1 MISKIYLK
9 RNEERRINS
18 GHLWVFSNE
27 LGSIEG
33 NPENGEIVEAYDSK
47 DNFLGTGFYNKNSLI
62 SVRIF
67 SREKVD
73 NLYELFKRK
82 LLSALEL
89 RKTFYPSR
97 NSYRL
102 AFSES
107 DFLPGLIID
116 KYNNT
121 FVLQV
126 YSFGMDKNIE
136 LIVKILREE
145 FSAESIFT
153 KSESYFRKLEGLPTE
168 DKIYYGNIKNEI
180 IDDGAIKYKID
191 FEGGQKTGFYF
202 DQVDN
207 RFFIERICRN
217 RSVADLFCNS
227 GGFGLHAASAGASFV
242 TFADSS
248 SVEIANARHNFQLN
262 NLMCDAEFI
271 TDDVFEFIEGCISQ
285 SKKYDLVILDP
296 PAFAKS
302 KKDLAPAKKGYEK
315 LNKLAIQILKER
327 GYLVSST
334 CSHHLSKSEFIQIIN
349 SAAAKSGKNIQLL
362 HFNGAS
368 LDHPELPGMN
378 ETSYLKFCIFK
389 VN

>member
-1 MISKIYLK
+1 MISKIHLK
-9 RNEERRINS
+9 KNEERRINS

-27 LGSIEG
+27 VGSIEG
-33 NPENGEIVEAYDSK
+33 NPENGDIVDAYDSK
-47 DNFLGTGFYNKNSLI
+47 NNLLGTGFYNKNSLI

-67 SREKVD
+67 SRDKVD

-116 KYNNT
+116 KYNKT

-136 LIVKILREE
+136 LIIKILKEE
-145 FSAESIFT
+145 FSAENIFT
-153 KSESYFRKLEGLPTE
+153 KNEAYFRKLEGLQTK
-168 DKIYYGNIKNEI
+168 DKIYFGDTNNEI

-207 RFFIERICRN
+207 RFFIERICRDGA
-217 RSVADLFCNS
+217 VADLFCNS
-227 GGFGLHAASAGASFV
+227 GGFGLHAASAGASSV
-242 TFADSS
+242 TFVDSS
-248 SVEIANARHNFQLN
+248 SVEIANAKHNFQLN
-262 NLMCDAEFI
+262 NPASAAEFVV
-271 TDDVFEFIEGCISQ
+271 DDVFEFIEGCISQ

-302 KKDLAPAKKGYEK
+302 RKDIAPAKKGYEK
-315 LNKLAIQILKER
+315 LNKMAFQVLSEG
-327 GYLVSST
+327 GYLVTSS

-349 SAAAKSGKNIQLL
+349 SAAAKSGKNIQLV

>member
-1 MISKIYLK
+1 MLSKIHLK
-9 RNEERRINS
+9 KNEERRINS

-27 LGSIEG
+27 VGSIEG
-33 NPENGEIVEAYDSK
+33 NPENGDIVEAYDSK
-47 DNFLGTGFYNKNSLI
+47 DNLLGTGLYNKNSLI

-67 SREKVD
+67 SRDKFD

-136 LIVKILREE
+136 LIIKILKEE
-145 FSAESIFT
+145 FSAENIFT
-153 KSESYFRKLEGLPTE
+153 KNDAYFRKLEGLPAE
-168 DKIYYGNIKNEI
+168 DKIYFGIRRDEI
-180 IDDGAIKYKID
+180 IDDGTIKYRID

-207 RFFIERICRN
+207 RFFIEQICRN

-227 GGFGLHAASAGASFV
+227 GGFGLHAASAGASSV
-242 TFADSS
+242 TFVDSS
-248 SVEIANARHNFQLN
+248 SVEISNAKHNFQLN
-262 NLMCDAEFI
+262 NLNCAAEFI
-271 TDDVFEFIEGCISQ
+271 ADDVFEFIEGCISQ
-285 SKKYDLVILDP
+285 NKKFDLLILDP

-302 KKDLAPAKKGYEK
+302 RKDLAPAKKGYEK
-315 LNKLAIQILKER
+315 LNKMAFKILSER
-327 GYLVSST
+327 GYLVTSS

-349 SAAAKSGKNIQLL
+349 SAAAKSGKNIQLI
-362 HFNGAS
+362 HYNGAS

-378 ETSYLKFCIFK
+378 ETGYLKFSVFK